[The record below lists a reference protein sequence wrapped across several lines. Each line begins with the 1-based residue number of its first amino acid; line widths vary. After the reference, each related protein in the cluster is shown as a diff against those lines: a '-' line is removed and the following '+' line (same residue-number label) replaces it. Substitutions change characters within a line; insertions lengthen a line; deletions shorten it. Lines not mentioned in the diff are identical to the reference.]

1 MAEMLSELGAVAL
14 HRGQVR
20 RAVSLQRRA
29 RSVFRKTGN
38 WTGEV
43 HALNGLGEA
52 LLVTGRPGDAR
63 VKFAAALGLAS
74 RIGLRNQQARAYG
87 GLGRAWY
94 ALGEPGKAR
103 RHWQEALDIFAD
115 LGVPVRHVPQH
126 LLAQRPNQNI
136 AGELAWSGA
145 DARR

>member
-1 MAEMLSELGAVAL
+1 
-14 HRGQVR
+14 
-20 RAVSLQRRA
+20 
-29 RSVFRKTGN
+29 VFRKTGN
-38 WTGEV
+38 WTGEA

-52 LLVTGRPGDAR
+52 LLATGRPGDAR
-63 VKFAAALGLAS
+63 AEFAAALGMAS
-74 RIGLRNQQARAYG
+74 RIGLRNQQGRAHG

-103 RHWQEALDIFAD
+103 RHWQQALGIFAD
-115 LGVPVRHVPQH
+115 LGVPVSHVPRH
-126 LLAQRPNQNI
+126 LLTQRPSQNI